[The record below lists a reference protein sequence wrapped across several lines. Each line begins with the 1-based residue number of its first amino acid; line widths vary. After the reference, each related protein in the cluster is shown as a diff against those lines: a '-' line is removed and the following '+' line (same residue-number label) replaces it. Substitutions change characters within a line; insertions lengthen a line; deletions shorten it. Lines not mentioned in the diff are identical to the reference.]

1 MHASPIPDL
10 DINEEVDITASLD
23 AILAEAAAAA
33 LAAKQVRG
41 DDASAPR
48 VLVKLLDHQ
57 AQDGIQWRPALL
69 LGHYDDARAR
79 VLVLNTGRRFT
90 CNVPAS
96 AIRLPDGNPLP
107 AIQPMPQLPRMQLA
121 HANAGN
127 GASFNA

>member
-1 MHASPIPDL
+1 MHASPIPGL
-10 DINEEVDITASLD
+10 DTNEEVDITASLD

-33 LAAKQVRG
+33 LAAEQVRG

-48 VLVKLLDHQ
+48 VLVKLIDHQ
-57 AQDGIQWRPALL
+57 APAGIQWRPALL

-90 CNVPAS
+90 CNVPAES
-96 AIRLPDGNPLP
+96 IRLPDGNPLP

-121 HANAGN
+121 HANA
-127 GASFNA
+127 FNA